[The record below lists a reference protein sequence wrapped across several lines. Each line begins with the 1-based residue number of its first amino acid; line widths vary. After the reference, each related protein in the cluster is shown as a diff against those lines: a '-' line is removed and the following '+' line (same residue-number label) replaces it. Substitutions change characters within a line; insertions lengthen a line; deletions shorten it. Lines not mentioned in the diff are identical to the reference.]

1 MCDIPNQKAL
11 GYKTVDEQEH
21 VYQKQNKVTFNKYG
35 NLQIKTPLVTAHTNT
50 HTCIQVHNTFT
61 FISIVII
68 KTVINKKVNCLMYQ
82 VSHNMNW
89 DNPIIF
95 IDSRILV
102 CFSETSSYTRS
113 CKNTLHFAIIMDH
126 SCRDHEAVGMA
137 HENDFT
143 QNQPKFP
150 QATMGQ
156 HLINSK
162 CCNKFFKKLF
172 KGIFY

>member
-1 MCDIPNQKAL
+1 MTYLTRKPWAIRQLMNRNMYIRSRIKSL
-11 GYKTVDEQEH
+11 STNMKIYKTKH
-21 VYQKQNKVTFNKYG
+21 HR
-35 NLQIKTPLVTAHTNT
+35 LQLCMHAYTHTRAHAHT

-68 KTVINKKVNCLMYQ
+68 KTVINKKINCLMYQ
-82 VSHNMNW
+82 VSHNINW

-102 CFSETSSYTRS
+102 CFSETSSYTTS
-113 CKNTLHFAIIMDH
+113 CNTYLAIIMDH
-126 SCRDHEAVGMA
+126 SSRDHEAVGMA

-150 QATMGQ
+150 QTTMGQ
-156 HLINSK
+156 HLINLK
-162 CCNKFFKKLF
+162 CCKEF
-172 KGIFY
+172 I